1 MDEKRKLRLLD
12 KTEILDAVEKQVE
25 EKVERKVLHNGSH
38 PGQTNP
44 IYKNLAKF
52 INSKIGDKL
61 SIRDL
66 LK

>member
-1 MDEKRKLRLLD
+1 MDEKIRHLKVLEKMDEKLD
-12 KTEILDAVEKQVE
+12 GIVE
-25 EKVERKVLHNGSH
+25 EQIKPKVVYPN
-38 PGQTNP
+38 QTNP

-52 INSKIGDKL
+52 CNVKIGDKW

>member
-12 KTEILDAVEKQVE
+12 RTETPVADEQAE
-25 EKVERKVLHNGSH
+25 EKVERKVLRKGSH

>member
-12 KTEILDAVEKQVE
+12 RTETQIADEQAE
-25 EKVERKVLHNGSH
+25 EKVERKVLHKGSH

>member
-12 KTEILDAVEKQVE
+12 KTETQIADEQAEK
-25 EKVERKVLHNGSH
+25 KVERKISH

>member
-1 MDEKRKLRLLD
+1 MDEKRKLRLIE
-12 KTEILDAVEKQVE
+12 KTETQVIE
-25 EKVERKVLHNGSH
+25 EKAERKISHQNSH

>member
-12 KTEILDAVEKQVE
+12 KQETQVVE
-25 EKVERKVLHNGSH
+25 EQAEANVEHKISH

-52 INSKIGDKL
+52 SNAKIGDKWT
-61 SIRDL
+61 IRDL
-66 LK
+66 LR